1 MKTSHINKHKHSTP
15 KSKKKYEEQ
24 DRQLG
29 NEKTYT
35 SSSLPLALEDLN
47 YCLDTLKVTEDTRQK
62 INEYFR
68 QTITEQIITIFG
80 KRIAVLRTI
89 VDFFASN
96 TTGIYAFSQ
105 SELYDFL
112 TLATQ
117 GLSSEQ
123 KQGRLT
129 DRVFMIY
136 RDLMENYHT
145 LNDSLRLN
153 YPKIIVDVMSI
164 INTGFDTD
172 GKKIG
177 VNSLDEYYRSRKQKA
192 ASEGIVAATAVQ
204 INPTVTAERKIEQT
218 QEELVEPLV
227 QMTGR
232 NKKDLGESLA
242 KLDILDMKK
251 LSDLCVNLNKIEKY
265 SKLATNS
272 KEFRRE
278 LEKELHRRL
287 TDNQVQSATTSIKRV
302 GKYVE
307 NLLDGKFV
315 PHDSHGINHT
325 KHNLEYG
332 YHVMGLIKHKSRSSK

>member
-1 MKTSHINKHKHSTP
+1 LTSKD
-15 KSKKKYEEQ
+15 KKKYEEQ
-24 DRQLG
+24 ERQLR
-29 NEKTYT
+29 NEKTNT

-62 INEYFR
+62 INESFK
-68 QTITEQIITIFG
+68 QTITEQVITTFG

-89 VDFFASN
+89 VDFCASN
-96 TTGIYAFSQ
+96 TNGTYAFSQ

-153 YPKIIVDVMSI
+153 YPKIIVDVMSVI
-164 INTGFDTD
+164 STGFDTN

-192 ASEGIVAATAVQ
+192 SSEGTLAAAAVH
-204 INPTVTAERKIEQT
+204 INPTARADGIIEQT

-265 SKLATNS
+265 SKLANS

>member
-1 MKTSHINKHKHSTP
+1 MKTSHISKHKHLTS
-15 KSKKKYEEQ
+15 KNKKKYEEQ
-24 DRQLG
+24 DRQLR
-29 NEKTYT
+29 NEKTNT

-62 INEYFR
+62 INESFK
-68 QTITEQIITIFG
+68 QTITEQVITTFG

-89 VDFFASN
+89 VDFCASN
-96 TTGIYAFSQ
+96 TNGTYAFSQ

-153 YPKIIVDVMSI
+153 YPKIIVDVMSVI
-164 INTGFDTD
+164 STGFDTN

-192 ASEGIVAATAVQ
+192 SSEGTLAAAAVH
-204 INPTVTAERKIEQT
+204 INPTVRADRIIEQT

-265 SKLATNS
+265 SKLANS

-307 NLLDGKFV
+307 SLLDGKFV

-332 YHVMGLIKHKSRSSK
+332 YHVMGLIKHKSRGSK

>member
-1 MKTSHINKHKHSTP
+1 MKTSHINKHKHLTS
-15 KSKKKYEEQ
+15 KSKKKYEEHE
-24 DRQLG
+24 RQLR
-29 NEKTYT
+29 NEKAIT

-62 INEYFR
+62 INEYFK
-68 QTITEQIITIFG
+68 QTITEQFITTFG
-80 KRIAVLRTI
+80 KRLAILRTI
-89 VDFFASN
+89 VDFCSLN
-96 TTGIYAFSQ
+96 TAGIYAFSQ

-123 KQGRLT
+123 KQGPLP

-153 YPKIIVDVMSI
+153 YPKIIVDVMSVI
-164 INTGFDTD
+164 STGFDTD

-192 ASEGIVAATAVQ
+192 SSEGMLAATAVH
-204 INPTVTAERKIEQT
+204 INPTVRANRHIEQI

-232 NKKDLGESLA
+232 DKKDLGESLA
-242 KLDILDMKK
+242 KLDILDVKK

-265 SKLATNS
+265 SKLVTNS

-332 YHVMGLIKHKSRSSK
+332 YHVMGLIKHKRSSK